1 MAPSPL
7 PLLREAW
14 TRRAVLL
21 LSGVAGALAFPTT
34 DWSLLAWLWLVPAF
48 SSALWRAPRAALGD
62 GWLVGTAFFVVLLRW
77 LDFTFE
83 NYSAIP
89 WPLTWLPI
97 VTLAAYCGLYV
108 GLVAMVVALLKA
120 RLGAGWALAT
130 APVLWVSGEWIRGW
144 LMGGF
149 PWGLLGYSQHRA
161 LPVIQIAEVGG
172 VYAVSL
178 LLVAVNAAIAG
189 SCVLGPRR
197 AAMGS
202 GVVAI
207 MLALSIGFGWLMLS
221 RGSAAGPE
229 QFIQISIIQPA
240 IEQGQKWDPAYQ
252 AETLAVYERLTR
264 EAARSKPAAVFWPE
278 TAAPIFLRGDPVLL
292 GQLLA
297 LVKDTG
303 VPILVGSIDRLP
315 EPNGKFLNSA
325 FLLGDQGITAK
336 YDKIQLVPFG
346 EYIPLASVI
355 GFVKQWAEFISDFA
369 PGTRQTVFPLKGAS
383 FGTVICYEVIF
394 PDLFRGFAAG
404 GAGFMANITNDAW
417 FGRTSG
423 PWQHLGTLPL
433 RAVENRIA
441 IARAANTG
449 VSALINRDG
458 RVGPTLPLFE
468 RGFLTFSVPLR
479 ARTTLYT
486 RFGNWLVYVCLALA
500 AGAAA
505 VALTRGRATAC

>member
-1 MAPSPL
+1 
-7 PLLREAW
+7 
-14 TRRAVLL
+14 V
-21 LSGVAGALAFPTT
+21 
-34 DWSLLAWLWLVPAF
+34 
-48 SSALWRAPRAALGD
+48 
-62 GWLVGTAFFVVLLRW
+62 FFVVLLRW

-97 VTLAAYCGLYV
+97 AALAAYCGLYV
-108 GLVAMVVALLKA
+108 GVIAMAVALLKV
-120 RLGAGWALAT
+120 RLGAGWALAS
-130 APVLWVSGEWIRGW
+130 APALWVSGEWIRGW

-149 PWGLLGYSQHRA
+149 PWGLLGYSQHTA

-178 LLVAVNAAIAG
+178 LLVSVNAAIAG
-189 SCVLGPRR
+189 FCVLGPRR
-197 AAMGS
+197 AARGGS
-202 GVVAI
+202 AVAVL
-207 MLALSIGFGWLMLS
+207 LALSLGFGWLTLA
-221 RGSAAGPE
+221 REFDPRAE
-229 QFIQISIIQPA
+229 QKHRLIQISVIQPA

-264 EAARSKPAAVFWPE
+264 DAARSKPAAVFWPE
-278 TAAPIFLRGDPVLL
+278 TAAPIFLRGDPILL
-292 GQLLA
+292 GRLVA
-297 LVKDTG
+297 LVRETG

-315 EPNGKFLNSA
+315 GPNGKFLNSA

-369 PGTRQTVFPLKGAS
+369 PGTSQTVFPLKGAP

-404 GAGFMANITNDAW
+404 GARFMANITNDAW

-449 VSALINRDG
+449 VSALIAADG
-458 RVGPTLPLFE
+458 RVAPTLPLFQ

-479 ARTTLYT
+479 SRTTLYT
-486 RFGNWLVYVCLALA
+486 RFGNWLVYVCLAVS

-505 VALTRGRATAC
+505 VALIKGRAATC